1 MMEVLQKKLDGTD
14 DNNSELADGER
25 MIEEQPFTDEEIRE
39 AFNIF
44 DVNGS
49 DLVSAPEI
57 KFVLEILKIQASDE
71 VI

>member
-1 MMEVLQKKLDGTD
+1 MEKLENIISNK
-14 DNNSELADGER
+14 NNEMSLNNGSR
-25 MIEEQPFTDEEIRE
+25 MLDEQPFTDAEIRE

-57 KFVLEILKIQASDE
+57 KFVLD
-71 VI
+71 